1 MPIGTGPSVSSG
13 SRSECR
19 HTPRAAVRCSE
30 LRFCGAKSARK
41 KTQHLFRSSEP
52 VDQDHCQISFPGSAQ
67 GLRSLATLRKPVV
80 RGRRRRMQRLLFL
93 CGTPGIV
100 NGHFCLQELSAVVL
114 TFASEVKK
122 RRIARK
128 PGLRTVPAP
137 EVDPGHDQGHG
148 RSSDEPS
155 SSCPLR
161 LDLRFFFTYRR
172 LRGVQSRSRRRR
184 PVAGS
189 RSPETRRIPADR
201 PSLCSIACPES
212 RYDRL
217 SWPG

>member
-1 MPIGTGPSVSSG
+1 MGPSVSSG
-13 SRSECR
+13 ARSECW

-114 TFASEVKK
+114 TFASEVNKK
-122 RRIARK
+122 RIVRK
-128 PGLRTVPAP
+128 SGSSSSSGAGSEETSHSA
-137 EVDPGHDQGHG
+137 EAW
-148 RSSDEPS
+148 SSDSPGTGS
-155 SSCPLR
+155 
-161 LDLRFFFTYRR
+161 
-172 LRGVQSRSRRRR
+172 
-184 PVAGS
+184 GS
-189 RSPETRRIPADR
+189 RARSG
-201 PSLCSIACPES
+201 
-212 RYDRL
+212 
-217 SWPG
+217 SWTIIR